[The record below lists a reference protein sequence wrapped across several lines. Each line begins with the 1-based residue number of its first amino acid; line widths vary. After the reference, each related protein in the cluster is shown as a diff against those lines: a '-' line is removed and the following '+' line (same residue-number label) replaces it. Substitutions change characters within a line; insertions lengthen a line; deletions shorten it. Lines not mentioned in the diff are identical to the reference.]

1 MALVEHLGERC
12 AAHTLA
18 VPPALVG
25 IPRLVI
31 PPPPDFEAVN
41 PPAPVPPA
49 GRRRE
54 PPPDHMRCTGI
65 KKSDGQRCTARR
77 KDGERCGKHPIGDA
91 PPAGGICTGTKGG
104 GQPCDKRAT
113 TDGLC
118 GLHFRSNNLRLRKV
132 SAEEW
137 HDSDVAAIEELF
149 VPQERE
155 RRVLTR
161 EVSRLRLRPTEAE
174 RADQNLA
181 ENIRERQVRIM
192 ELRDLM
198 KTRKAGILKQLNMAP
213 VEPLAEEGVR
223 LQRSF
228 VRVNNALQL
237 YTQARAIAQ
246 IRAERVRQRREA
258 FDARRQAIIANP
270 LGRFA
275 NDRQNVHTAETNMM
289 LRDVE
294 TRLVEATPAQHVI
307 HEIRWCWFELG
318 VGTSQVRNT
327 VLADVE
333 HWYATEYVRV
343 PGDFAYKNM
352 LDRVWGLIKKSRHR
366 EDMEKRLWEE
376 ALESVGMCADG
387 HLTRLANA
395 VQGFDESDAPVL
407 EVPKSERLQTAMAQ
421 ISELDPGERESAARR
436 IFAELG
442 MDEDAQRPWLEALE
456 A

>member
-1 MALVEHLGERC
+1 MY
-12 AAHTLA
+12 
-18 VPPALVG
+18 
-25 IPRLVI
+25 
-31 PPPPDFEAVN
+31 
-41 PPAPVPPA
+41 
-49 GRRRE
+49 
-54 PPPDHMRCTGI
+54 
-65 KKSDGQRCTARR
+65 
-77 KDGERCGKHPIGDA
+77 
-91 PPAGGICTGTKGG
+91 
-104 GQPCDKRAT
+104 
-113 TDGLC
+113 
-118 GLHFRSNNLRLRKV
+118 
-132 SAEEW
+132 
-137 HDSDVAAIEELF
+137 DVAAIEELF
-149 VPQERE
+149 APQIRE
-155 RRVLTR
+155 KRMLTR
-161 EVSRLRLRPTEAE
+161 ELNRLVNRPTEAE
-174 RADQNLA
+174 RGGANYQH
-181 ENIRERQVRIM
+181 NIDDRRHRIFG
-192 ELRDLM
+192 LRNFM
-198 KTRKAGILKQLNMAP
+198 TSRKAGILKQLKMAP
-213 VEPLAEEGVR
+213 VEAIPDEGVAD
-223 LQRSF
+223 RSRI
-228 VRVNNALQL
+228 RVDIALQN
-237 YTQARAIAQ
+237 YIEGRDVAERRAEVVQARRDLL
-246 IRAERVRQRREA
+246 RARLERPRE
-258 FDARRQAIIANP
+258 NP

-395 VQGFDESDAPVL
+395 VQGFDESEAPVL

>member
-1 MALVEHLGERC
+1 
-12 AAHTLA
+12 
-18 VPPALVG
+18 
-25 IPRLVI
+25 
-31 PPPPDFEAVN
+31 
-41 PPAPVPPA
+41 
-49 GRRRE
+49 
-54 PPPDHMRCTGI
+54 
-65 KKSDGQRCTARR
+65 
-77 KDGERCGKHPIGDA
+77 
-91 PPAGGICTGTKGG
+91 
-104 GQPCDKRAT
+104 
-113 TDGLC
+113 
-118 GLHFRSNNLRLRKV
+118 
-132 SAEEW
+132 
-137 HDSDVAAIEELF
+137 
-149 VPQERE
+149 
-155 RRVLTR
+155 
-161 EVSRLRLRPTEAE
+161 
-174 RADQNLA
+174 
-181 ENIRERQVRIM
+181 
-192 ELRDLM
+192 
-198 KTRKAGILKQLNMAP
+198 
-213 VEPLAEEGVR
+213 
-223 LQRSF
+223 
-228 VRVNNALQL
+228 
-237 YTQARAIAQ
+237 
-246 IRAERVRQRREA
+246 
-258 FDARRQAIIANP
+258 
-270 LGRFA
+270 
-275 NDRQNVHTAETNMM
+275 MM